1 MFRGAERDGRAVG
14 VAGHVRRLVERV
26 HDRRH
31 VLELAL
37 EGVAVRVAALPPPPA
52 VDGVER
58 EALDERRE
66 DVPEA
71 PVGARRP
78 VEEHER
84 RPLTAAVEADARAVA
99 RRDVLD
105 DGGRLTHGGRLPR
118 IPD

>member
-1 MFRGAERDGRAVG
+1 
-14 VAGHVRRLVERV
+14 
-26 HDRRH
+26 
-31 VLELAL
+31 
-37 EGVAVRVAALPPPPA
+37 
-52 VDGVER
+52 
-58 EALDERRE
+58 
-66 DVPEA
+66 
-71 PVGARRP
+71 